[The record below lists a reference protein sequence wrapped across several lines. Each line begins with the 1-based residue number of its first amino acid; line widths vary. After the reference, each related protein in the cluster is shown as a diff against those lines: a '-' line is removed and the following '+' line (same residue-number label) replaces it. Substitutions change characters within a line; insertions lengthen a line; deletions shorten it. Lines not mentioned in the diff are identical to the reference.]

1 MEENACTAEIT
12 IYIYIIDQLG
22 RACDGDQIDYSSGT
36 RVLES

>member
-1 MEENACTAEIT
+1 MYRGKT
-12 IYIYIIDQLG
+12 IDQLG